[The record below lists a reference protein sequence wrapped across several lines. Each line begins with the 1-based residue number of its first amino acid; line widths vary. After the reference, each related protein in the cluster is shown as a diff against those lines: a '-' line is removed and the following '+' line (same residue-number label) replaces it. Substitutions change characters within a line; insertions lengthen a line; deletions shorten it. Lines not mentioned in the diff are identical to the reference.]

1 MNKNFDYRN
10 KRVLIVDDQRAF
22 QIMLKTMLINF
33 GAKDVINVGS
43 AEDALKQCRHN
54 TFDLLL
60 VDYNLGSGINGRQL
74 FEALKVHNL
83 LPIHTVFFL
92 VTGDNSKAIV
102 LSAIQMTPDDY
113 LMKPFSQNELN
124 LRIQRAFNKKEAL
137 LPIYQAIKDN
147 DFPQAM
153 EECDNAIIYS
163 ARYRNF
169 CRLFKA
175 ELLIEKQKY
184 AEARIILEEFIEDH
198 PHTHAQLLLGR
209 VYCLEKKYQLA
220 IPLLSDIIKFNPMI
234 LDGYDWLAQCFKDGG
249 DSEKA
254 LGIVQRAIKHSHLSL
269 DRQRLLAELALD
281 TNMNAIAKEAF
292 FAILMQTKN
301 TIHQD
306 PQHLINYVQAII
318 LVAKNEEDK
327 FKQGRLLQEISGLF
341 QRGSQQHPYV
351 EEDALLALE
360 GYSLASI
367 HNVKGNQVKA
377 KHTLLK
383 SNEAYLTEPEGTPEW
398 LGPQLVNLLV
408 ELEEFEFAEKLK
420 PFIQHSNAHSEKLLA
435 SISGGEEDSKEVQFQ
450 HHNKL
455 GIEAF
460 TDGNL
465 EIALQHFETA
475 LSIAPLNTGAALNKV
490 QVCIALL
497 VKVERPWPEITKKIS
512 DTFIELKDFP
522 LSDQQSERKAELR
535 KEFNI
540 QRMHQKKRANL

>member
-1 MNKNFDYRN
+1 MNQNFDYRN

-33 GAKDVINVGS
+33 GAKDITHVGS
-43 AEDALKQCRHN
+43 AEDALKLCRN
-54 TFDLLL
+54 DTFDLLL
-60 VDYNLGSGINGRQL
+60 VDYNLGSGLNGRQL
-74 FEALKVHNL
+74 FEALKADNL

-124 LRIQRAFNKKEAL
+124 LRIQKAFNKKEAL
-137 LPIYQAIKDN
+137 LPIYQAIKNN
-147 DFPQAM
+147 DFSQTM

-163 ARYRNF
+163 TRYRNF

-175 ELLIEKQKY
+175 ELLIEKERY
-184 AEARIILEEFIEDH
+184 DDARIILEEFIDDH

-209 VYCLEKKYQLA
+209 VYYLEKKYQQA
-220 IPLLSDIIKFNPMI
+220 IPLLTEIIKYNPML
-234 LDGYDWLAQCFKDGG
+234 LDGYDWLAHCFKDGG

-254 LGIVQRAIKHSHLSL
+254 LNIVQRAIKHSHLSL
-269 DRQRLLAELALD
+269 DRQGLLAELALD
-281 TNMNAIAKEAF
+281 THMNAIAKEAF

-318 LVAKNEEDK
+318 LMAKNEEDS

-341 QRGSQQHPYV
+341 HRPSQQHPYV
-351 EEDALLALE
+351 EEGELLALE
-360 GYSLASI
+360 GYSLASV
-367 HNVKGNQVKA
+367 HHVKGNQVKA

-383 SNEAYLTEPEGTPEW
+383 SNEAFLADPEGTPEW

-408 ELEEFEFAEKLK
+408 ELEEFKFADKLK
-420 PFIQHSNAHSEKLLA
+420 PYIQHGNVHSEKLLA
-435 SISGGEEDSKEVQFQ
+435 NISGVEDSKEVQFK

-460 TDGNL
+460 TDDKL
-465 EIALQHFETA
+465 ELALQHFETA

-490 QVCIALL
+490 QVCLALL
-497 VKVERPWPEITKKIS
+497 DKVQRPWSEVTKKIS
-512 DTFIELKDFP
+512 DTLIELENFP
-522 LSDQQSERKAELR
+522 LSEQQEERKAELR

-540 QRMHQKKRANL
+540 QRMQEKKRANN

>member
-1 MNKNFDYRN
+1 MNKNFDYRH

-33 GAKDVINVGS
+33 GAKDITHVGS
-43 AEDALKQCRHN
+43 AEDALKQCRNN

-74 FEALKVHNL
+74 FEALKMDKL

-124 LRIQRAFNKKEAL
+124 LRIQKAFNKKDVL
-137 LPIYQAIKDN
+137 QPIYQAIKNN
-147 DFPQAM
+147 DFAQAM
-153 EECDNAIIYS
+153 DECDNVIIYS
-163 ARYRNF
+163 ARFRNY

-175 ELLIEKQKY
+175 ELLIEKEMY
-184 AEARIILEEFIEDH
+184 AEARTILEDFIEDH
-198 PHTHAQLLLGR
+198 PHTQAQLLLGR
-209 VYCLEKKYQLA
+209 VYYLEKKYQQA
-220 IPLLSDIIKFNPMI
+220 IPLLTDIIKYNPMI

-249 DSEKA
+249 DTEKA
-254 LGIVQRAIKHSHLSL
+254 LEIVQRAIKHSHLSL
-269 DRQRLLAELALD
+269 DRQGLLAELALD
-281 TNMNAIAKEAF
+281 TNMNTIAKEAF

-301 TIHQD
+301 TIHQN

-318 LVAKNEEDK
+318 LVAKHEEDR

-341 QRGSQQHPYV
+341 HRSSQQHPYV
-351 EEDALLALE
+351 EEDELLALE

-377 KHTLLK
+377 KNTLLK
-383 SNEAYLTEPEGTPEW
+383 SNEAYFVEPEATPEW
-398 LGPQLVNLLV
+398 LGPQLVNLLA
-408 ELEEFEFAEKLK
+408 ELEEFELADKLR
-420 PFIQHSNAHSEKLLA
+420 PYIQQGDVHSEKLLA
-435 SISGGEEDSKEVQFQ
+435 SISGVEDSKEIKFQ

-455 GIEAF
+455 GIDAF
-460 TDGNL
+460 TEGNL
-465 EIALQHFETA
+465 EVALEHFETA

-490 QVCIALL
+490 QVCLALL
-497 VKVERPWPEITKKIS
+497 VKIERPWPEITKKVS
-512 DTFIELKDFP
+512 DTLIELENFP
-522 LSDQQSERKAELR
+522 LSEQQAERKAELR

-540 QRMHQKKRANL
+540 QRMQAKKRANN

>member
-33 GAKDVINVGS
+33 GAKDVTHVGS
-43 AEDALKQCRHN
+43 AEDALKLCRN
-54 TFDLLL
+54 DSFDLLL

-74 FEALKVHNL
+74 FEALKMDNL

-124 LRIQRAFNKKEAL
+124 LRIQKAFNKKDTL
-137 LPIYQAIKDN
+137 LPIYQAIKN
-147 DFPQAM
+147 GDFDQVM
-153 EECDNAIIYS
+153 DECDNAIIYS
-163 ARYRNF
+163 SRYRNY

-175 ELLIEKQKY
+175 DLLIEKQRY
-184 AEARIILEEFIEDH
+184 EEARIILEEFIADH
-198 PHTHAQLLLGR
+198 PHTQAQLLLGR
-209 VYCLEKKYQLA
+209 VYCLEKKYQQA
-220 IPLLSDIIKFNPMI
+220 IPLLSDIIKYNPMI
-234 LDGYDWLAQCFKDGG
+234 LDGYDWLAQCFKEGG
-249 DSEKA
+249 DTEKA
-254 LGIVQRAIKHSHLSL
+254 LEIVQRAIKHSHLSL
-269 DRQRLLAELALD
+269 DRQKLLAELALD
-281 TNMNAIAKEAF
+281 TNMNAVAKEAF

-306 PQHLINYVQAII
+306 PQHLINYVQSII
-318 LVAKNEEDK
+318 LLAKNEGDQ

-341 QRGSQQHPYV
+341 HRSSQQHPYV
-351 EEDALLALE
+351 EEEELLALE

-377 KHTLLK
+377 KNTLLK
-383 SNEAYLTEPEGTPEW
+383 SNETYLTEPEITPEW
-398 LGPQLVNLLV
+398 LGPQLANLLI
-408 ELEEFEFAEKLK
+408 ELEEFEFAERLK
-420 PFIQHSNAHSEKLLA
+420 PYIKHTSAHSEKLLA
-435 SISGGEEDSKEVQFQ
+435 SISGEEDDKEVQFQ

-460 TDGNL
+460 TDGKL
-465 EIALQHFETA
+465 EVALQHFETA

-490 QVCIALL
+490 QVCLALL
-497 VKVERPWPEITKKIS
+497 VKAQRPWPEITKKVS
-512 DTFIELKDFP
+512 ETFIALEDFP

-540 QRMHQKKRANL
+540 QRMQEKRRANS

>member
-1 MNKNFDYRN
+1 MNKNFDYRH

-33 GAKDVINVGS
+33 GAKDITHVGS
-43 AEDALKQCRHN
+43 AEDALKQCRNN

-74 FEALKVHNL
+74 FEALKMDKL

-124 LRIQRAFNKKEAL
+124 LRIQKAFNKKDVL
-137 LPIYQAIKDN
+137 QPIYQAIKNN
-147 DFPQAM
+147 DFAQAM
-153 EECDNAIIYS
+153 DECDNVIIYS
-163 ARYRNF
+163 ARFRNY

-175 ELLIEKQKY
+175 ELLIEKEMY
-184 AEARIILEEFIEDH
+184 AEARTILEDFIEDH
-198 PHTHAQLLLGR
+198 PHTQAQLLLGR
-209 VYCLEKKYQLA
+209 VYYLEKKYQQA
-220 IPLLSDIIKFNPMI
+220 IPLLTEIIKYNPMI

-249 DSEKA
+249 DTEKA
-254 LGIVQRAIKHSHLSL
+254 LEIVQRAIKHSHLSL
-269 DRQRLLAELALD
+269 DRQGLLAELALD
-281 TNMNAIAKEAF
+281 TNMNTIAKEAF

-301 TIHQD
+301 TIHQN

-318 LVAKNEEDK
+318 LVAKHEEDR

-341 QRGSQQHPYV
+341 HRSSQQHPYV
-351 EEDALLALE
+351 EEDELLALE

-377 KHTLLK
+377 KNTLLK
-383 SNEAYLTEPEGTPEW
+383 SNEAYFVEPEATPEW
-398 LGPQLVNLLV
+398 LGPQLVNLLA
-408 ELEEFEFAEKLK
+408 ELEEFELADKLR
-420 PFIQHSNAHSEKLLA
+420 PYIQQGDVHSEKLLA
-435 SISGGEEDSKEVQFQ
+435 SISGVEDSKEIKFQ

-455 GIEAF
+455 GIDAF
-460 TDGNL
+460 TEGNL
-465 EIALQHFETA
+465 EVALEHFETA

-490 QVCIALL
+490 QVCLALL
-497 VKVERPWPEITKKIS
+497 VKIERPWPEITKKVS
-512 DTFIELKDFP
+512 DTLIELENFP
-522 LSDQQSERKAELR
+522 LSEQQAERKAELR

-540 QRMHQKKRANL
+540 QRMQAKKRANN

>member
-1 MNKNFDYRN
+1 
-10 KRVLIVDDQRAF
+10 
-22 QIMLKTMLINF
+22 
-33 GAKDVINVGS
+33 
-43 AEDALKQCRHN
+43 
-54 TFDLLL
+54 
-60 VDYNLGSGINGRQL
+60 
-74 FEALKVHNL
+74 
-83 LPIHTVFFL
+83 
-92 VTGDNSKAIV
+92 
-102 LSAIQMTPDDY
+102 
-113 LMKPFSQNELN
+113 
-124 LRIQRAFNKKEAL
+124 
-137 LPIYQAIKDN
+137 
-147 DFPQAM
+147 
-153 EECDNAIIYS
+153 
-163 ARYRNF
+163 
-169 CRLFKA
+169 
-175 ELLIEKQKY
+175 
-184 AEARIILEEFIEDH
+184 
-198 PHTHAQLLLGR
+198 LLGR
-209 VYCLEKKYQLA
+209 VYCLEKKYQQA
-220 IPLLSDIIKFNPMI
+220 IPLLSDIIKSNPMI

-254 LGIVQRAIKHSHLSL
+254 LSIVQRAIKYSHLSL
-269 DRQRLLAELALD
+269 DRQKLLAELALD

-341 QRGSQQHPYV
+341 HRPSQQHPYV

-377 KHTLLK
+377 KSTLLK
-383 SNEAYLTEPEGTPEW
+383 SNEAYLTEPEAMPEW

-408 ELEEFEFAEKLK
+408 DLEEFGFAEKLT

-435 SISGGEEDSKEVQFQ
+435 SIRGEEDSKEVHFQ
-450 HHNKL
+450 HHNRL

-460 TDGNL
+460 TDGDL
-465 EIALQHFETA
+465 EVALQHFETA

-497 VKVERPWPEITKKIS
+497 VKVERPWPEVTKKIA
-512 DTFIELKDFP
+512 DIFIELKDFP
-522 LSDQQSERKAELR
+522 LSEQQSERKAELR

-540 QRMHQKKRANL
+540 QRMHEKKRANI

>member
-1 MNKNFDYRN
+1 MNQNFDYRN
-10 KRVLIVDDQRAF
+10 KRVLIVYDQRAF
-22 QIMLKTMLINF
+22 QIMLKTMLLNF
-33 GAKDVINVGS
+33 GAKDVTHVGS
-43 AEDALKQCRHN
+43 AEDALKLCRHN
-54 TFDLLL
+54 TYDLLL
-60 VDYNLGSGINGRQL
+60 VDYNLGSGLNGRQL
-74 FEALKVHNL
+74 FEALKVNNL

-102 LSAIQMTPDDY
+102 LSAIKMTPDDY

-124 LRIQRAFNKKEAL
+124 LRIQKAFNKKDVL
-137 LPIYQAIKDN
+137 LPIYQAIKN
-147 DFPQAM
+147 DDFAKVM
-153 EECDNAIIYS
+153 EECDNVIIYS
-163 ARYRNF
+163 ARYSNF

-175 ELLIEKQKY
+175 ELLIEKEKY

-198 PHTHAQLLLGR
+198 PHTQAQLLLGR
-209 VYCLEKKYQLA
+209 VYYLEKKYQQA
-220 IPLLSDIIKFNPMI
+220 IPLLSNIIKYNPML
-234 LDGYDWLAQCFKDGG
+234 LDGYDWLAHCFRDGG

-254 LGIVQRAIKHSHLSL
+254 LHIVQRAIKHSHLSL
-269 DRQRLLAELALD
+269 DRQGLLAELALD
-281 TNMNAIAKEAF
+281 TNMNTIAKEAF

-341 QRGSQQHPYV
+341 HRSSQQHPYI
-351 EEDALLALE
+351 EEDELLALE

-383 SNEAYLTEPEGTPEW
+383 SNEAYLIEPEGTPEW

-408 ELEEFEFAEKLK
+408 ELEEFEFAEKLQ
-420 PFIQHSNAHSEKLLA
+420 PYIQHTNVHSEKLLA
-435 SISGGEEDSKEVQFQ
+435 SISGEEDSKEVQFK

-460 TDGNL
+460 TTGELDV
-465 EIALQHFETA
+465 ALQHFETA

-497 VKVERPWPEITKKIS
+497 VKAERPWPEVTKKIA
-512 DTFIELKDFP
+512 DTFSELENFP
-522 LSDQQSERKAELR
+522 LSEQQTERKAELR

-540 QRMHQKKRANL
+540 QRMQEKKRANKI

>member
-1 MNKNFDYRN
+1 MNQNFDYRN

-22 QIMLKTMLINF
+22 QIMLKTMLLNF
-33 GAKDVINVGS
+33 GAKDVTHVGS
-43 AEDALKQCRHN
+43 AEDALKLCRN
-54 TFDLLL
+54 DSYDLLL
-60 VDYNLGSGINGRQL
+60 VDYNLGSGLNGRQL
-74 FEALKVHNL
+74 FEALKNDNL

-102 LSAIQMTPDDY
+102 LSAIQMSPDDY
-113 LMKPFSQNELN
+113 LMKPFSQHELN
-124 LRIQRAFNKKEAL
+124 LRIQKAFNKKAAL

-147 DFPQAM
+147 NFELTM

-175 ELLIEKQKY
+175 ELLIEKERFS
-184 AEARIILEEFIEDH
+184 EARIILEEFIEEH
-198 PHTHAQLLLGR
+198 PHTQAQLLLGR
-209 VYCLEKKYQLA
+209 VYYLEKNYQQA
-220 IPLLSDIIKFNPMI
+220 IPLLSDIVKYTPM
-234 LDGYDWLAQCFKDGG
+234 LLEGYDWLAHCFRDGG

-254 LGIVQRAIKHSHLSL
+254 LQIVQRAIKHSHLSL
-269 DRQRLLAELALD
+269 DRQGLLAELALD
-281 TNMNAIAKEAF
+281 TNMLAVAKEAF

-306 PQHLINYVQAII
+306 PKHLINYVQAIV
-318 LVAKNEEDK
+318 LVAKNESDQ

-341 QRGSQQHPYV
+341 HRSSQQHPYV
-351 EEDALLALE
+351 EEDELLALE

-377 KHTLLK
+377 KHTLFK
-383 SNEAYLTEPEGTPEW
+383 SNEAYLVEPEATPEW
-398 LGPQLVNLLV
+398 LGPQLANLLID
-408 ELEEFEFAEKLK
+408 LEEFEFAEKLQ
-420 PFIQHSNAHSEKLLA
+420 PYIQHSSSHSEKLLA
-435 SISGGEEDSKEVQFQ
+435 CITGTEDSKEVEFK

-460 TDGNL
+460 SEDKL
-465 EIALQHFETA
+465 EVALKHFETA

-497 VKVERPWPEITKKIS
+497 VKVERPWPEITKKIA
-512 DTFIELKDFP
+512 DTFIELENFP
-522 LSDQQSERKAELR
+522 LSEQQAERKAELR

-540 QRMHQKKRANL
+540 QRMHEKKRTAR

>member
-33 GAKDVINVGS
+33 GAKDVTHVGS
-43 AEDALKQCRHN
+43 AEDALKLCRHD

-74 FEALKVHNL
+74 FEALKMDNL

-124 LRIQRAFNKKEAL
+124 LRIQKAFNKKDAL
-137 LPIYQAIKDN
+137 LPIYQAIKNN
-147 DFPQAM
+147 DFAQAM

-163 ARYRNF
+163 ARYRNY

-175 ELLIEKQKY
+175 ELLIEKEMY
-184 AEARIILEEFIEDH
+184 AEARTILEDFIEDH
-198 PHTHAQLLLGR
+198 PHTQAQLLLGR
-209 VYCLEKKYQLA
+209 VYYLEKKYQQA
-220 IPLLSDIIKFNPMI
+220 IPLLTEIIKYNPMI

-249 DSEKA
+249 DTEKA
-254 LGIVQRAIKHSHLSL
+254 LDIVQRAIKHSHLSL
-269 DRQRLLAELALD
+269 ERQGLLAELALD
-281 TNMNAIAKEAF
+281 TNMNTIAKEAF

-301 TIHQD
+301 TIHQN

-318 LVAKNEEDK
+318 LVAKHEEDR

-341 QRGSQQHPYV
+341 HRSSQQHPYV
-351 EEDALLALE
+351 EEGELLALE

-377 KHTLLK
+377 KNTLLK
-383 SNEAYLTEPEGTPEW
+383 SNEAYFVEPEETPEW
-398 LGPQLVNLLV
+398 LGPQLVNLLA
-408 ELEEFEFAEKLK
+408 ELEEFELADKLR
-420 PFIQHSNAHSEKLLA
+420 PYLQQGDVHSEKLLA
-435 SISGGEEDSKEVQFQ
+435 NISGVEDSKEIKFQ

-455 GIEAF
+455 GIDAF
-460 TDGNL
+460 TEGNL
-465 EIALQHFETA
+465 EVALQHFETA

-490 QVCIALL
+490 QVCLALL
-497 VKVERPWPEITKKIS
+497 TKIERPWPEITKKVS
-512 DTFIELKDFP
+512 DTFIELENFP
-522 LSDQQSERKAELR
+522 LSEQQAERKADLR

-540 QRMHQKKRANL
+540 QRMHEKRRANN

>member
-33 GAKDVINVGS
+33 GAKDVTHVGS
-43 AEDALKQCRHN
+43 AEDALKQCRNN

-74 FEALKVHNL
+74 FEALKVDNL

-124 LRIQRAFNKKEAL
+124 LRIQKAFNKKAAL
-137 LPIYQAIKDN
+137 LPIYQAIKDG
-147 DFPQAM
+147 DFAQVM

-175 ELLIEKQKY
+175 ELLIEKEKY
-184 AEARIILEEFIEDH
+184 AEARTILEEFIEEH

-209 VYCLEKKYQLA
+209 VYYLEQKYQQA

-254 LGIVQRAIKHSHLSL
+254 LDIVQRAIKHSHLSL

-281 TNMNAIAKEAF
+281 TNMNVIAKEAF

-301 TIHQD
+301 TLHQD
-306 PQHLINYVQAII
+306 PQHLINYVQSII

-341 QRGSQQHPYV
+341 HRSSQQHPYV
-351 EEDALLALE
+351 EEGALLALE

-377 KHTLLK
+377 KSTLLK
-383 SNEAYLTEPEGTPEW
+383 SNDAYLTEPEDTPEW

-408 ELEEFEFAEKLK
+408 ELEEFDFADKLK
-420 PFIQHSNAHSEKLLA
+420 PYIRHSNAHSEKLLA
-435 SISGGEEDSKEVQFQ
+435 SISGEEDSKEVQFQ
-450 HHNKL
+450 EHNKL

-460 TDGNL
+460 TDGKL
-465 EIALQHFETA
+465 EAALQHFETA

-490 QVCIALL
+490 QVCLALL
-497 VKVERPWPEITKKIS
+497 VKVERPWPEVTKKIS
-512 DTFIELKDFP
+512 ETLVELENFP
-522 LSDQQSERKAELR
+522 LSDQQAERKAELK
-535 KEFNI
+535 KEFNL
-540 QRMHQKKRANL
+540 QRMQEKKRASR